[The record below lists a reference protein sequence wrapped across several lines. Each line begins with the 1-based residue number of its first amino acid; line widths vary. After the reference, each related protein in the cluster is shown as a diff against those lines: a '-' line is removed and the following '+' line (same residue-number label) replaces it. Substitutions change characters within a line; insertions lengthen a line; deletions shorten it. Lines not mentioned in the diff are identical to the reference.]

1 MRSDKTQQSRLAR
14 TWRRLMGRDDGNA
27 SVEFVII
34 FPFFILAFLS
44 IFELA
49 MIMTRYMMFDRA
61 MDVAVREIRL
71 SENRNFS
78 SDQVKTLICAQTV
91 ILRNHCQGD
100 LKLEMMRLDD
110 DEAWTFGF
118 NDADCRDQPANVAP
132 IREFTTGQAND
143 ILFIRGC
150 MGMEPLFPTL
160 AFGKFLI
167 RNASDDKL
175 YMMASSA
182 ISVEPV
188 N

>member
-1 MRSDKTQQSRLAR
+1 MTHSNERSRLCR
-14 TWRRLMGRDDGNA
+14 IWRRLMGREDGNA
-27 SVEFVII
+27 SIEFVII

-78 SDQVKTLICAQTV
+78 PDQVKTLVCAQTV
-91 ILRNHCQGD
+91 ILKNHCFD
-100 LKLEMMRLDD
+100 ELKLEMHRLDE
-110 DEAWTFGF
+110 DESWSFGF
-118 NDADCRDQPANVAP
+118 NDADCRDQPVNVAP
-132 IREFTTGQAND
+132 IREFSTGEAND

-150 MGMEPLFPTL
+150 MGMDPLFPTL

-167 RNASDDKL
+167 RNSSDDKL